1 MGQAM
6 RRRELLT
13 SIAAVAVTATR
24 PSHAQQSFQTIGY
37 VSSRSAQADAHLVA
51 AFRSGLREIGY
62 LEGQNVGI
70 EFRWADGDYTRHE
83 GWSPVSSGRRWM

>member
-1 MGQAM
+1 MP
-6 RRRELLT
+6 
-13 SIAAVAVTATR
+13 V
-24 PSHAQQSFQTIGY
+24 IGY

-83 GWSPVSSGRRWM
+83 GLVAGSSGRKWM

>member
-1 MGQAM
+1 MK
-6 RRRELLT
+6 RRELITLLGG
-13 SIAAVAVTATR
+13 AAAWPLPAW
-24 PSHAQQSFQTIGY
+24 AQQPAMPVIGY

-70 EFRWADGDYTRHE
+70 EFRWADGDYTR
-83 GWSPVSSGRRWM
+83 P